1 MSSSPLHREARSQAR
16 VPAQGSRGFPV
27 SMNADPIRILLVG
40 DVAEAQK
47 LRCLLDANGSSQFRI
62 THVNEIESAVE
73 CLAREDTDV
82 LLLDIGQDREQAR
95 SIVHAVAS
103 AAPRV
108 PVLILSESENESLAL
123 ESLQQGAQDFLTKE
137 KLDRATLIRSLRFA
151 IERHRLQKAH
161 QTLSLLD
168 DLTGLQN
175 RRGFL
180 ALADQHLRMMQ
191 RRGAALL
198 VYVDV
203 DDLKSINDAYGHLV
217 GNRALVATANILR
230 ACFRQSDILA
240 RLGGDEFCV
249 LMTDACKD
257 SPLHVRKRLQQR
269 VDFTNALSTLGFRLS
284 LSVGTADVPAV
295 LQPPLEELLR
305 LADLQMYEQKRNK
318 QPNSSATASMKQMT
332 SN

>member
-1 MSSSPLHREARSQAR
+1 
-16 VPAQGSRGFPV
+16 V
-27 SMNADPIRILLVG
+27 SMNGDPIRILLVG
-40 DVAEAQK
+40 DVEQAQK
-47 LRCLLDANGSSQFRI
+47 LRCLLDSKGSSQFRI
-62 THVNEIESAVE
+62 THVSDMEPAVE
-73 CLAREDTDV
+73 SLEREDADV
-82 LLLDIGQDREQAR
+82 LLLDIGQDQRQAR
-95 SIVHAVAS
+95 SVVHAVVS

-123 ESLQQGAQDFLTKE
+123 ESLQQGAQDFLTKG
-137 KLDRATLIRSLRFA
+137 KLDRPMLIRSLRFA
-151 IERHRLQKAH
+151 IERHRLQKAL

-180 ALADQHLRMMQ
+180 ALAEQHLRMIQ

-203 DDLKSINDAYGHLV
+203 DDLKSINDTYGHLV

-240 RLGGDEFCV
+240 RLGGDEFCI
-249 LMTDACKD
+249 LMTDACKE

-269 VDFTNALSTLGFRLS
+269 VDFTNALSTFGFRLS
-284 LSVGTADVPAV
+284 LSVGIADVPAV
-295 LQPPLEELLR
+295 LQQPLDELLR
-305 LADLQMYEQKRNK
+305 LADMQMYEQKRNK
-318 QPNSSATASMKQMT
+318 QPNSSPAASIKQMT
-332 SN
+332 SA

>member
-1 MSSSPLHREARSQAR
+1 
-16 VPAQGSRGFPV
+16 V
-27 SMNADPIRILLVG
+27 SINGDPIRILLVG
-40 DVAEAQK
+40 DVAEAQR
-47 LRCLLDANGSSQFRI
+47 LRCLLDAKGSSQFRI
-62 THVNEIESAVE
+62 THVNDMEPASE
-73 CLAREDTDV
+73 CLEREDADV
-82 LLLDIGQDREQAR
+82 LLLDIGKDQGQAR
-95 SIVHAVAS
+95 SIVHAVGL
-103 AAPRV
+103 AAPCV

-123 ESLQQGAQDFLTKE
+123 ESLQHGAQDFLTKE
-137 KLDRATLIRSLRFA
+137 KLDRPTLIRSVRFA
-151 IERHRLQKAH
+151 IERHRLQKAL

-180 ALADQHLRMMQ
+180 ALAEQHLRMIQ

-203 DDLKSINDAYGHLV
+203 DDLKSINDTYGHLV

-257 SPLHVRKRLQQR
+257 SPPHVRKRLQQR

-284 LSVGTADVPAV
+284 LSVGMADVPAV

-305 LADLQMYEQKRNK
+305 LADMQMYEQKRNK
-318 QPNSSATASMKQMT
+318 QPTSLAPASIKQMT
-332 SN
+332 SA